1 MSTKLD
7 FPQLLKLVYDESLNR
22 LRVDMGANITL
33 GGELEVSIDAA
44 SGDNIAISDGTD
56 TLEINPDGSINVNF
70 SGLSAVQITDGTDNL
85 AINPDGSINVTLSG
99 SVTVLDVYNE
109 ISSVVSSVL
118 TTIVSYVVVNAGKL
132 KQINVSG
139 TNISE
144 YSVELNA
151 TVIDKKRTY
160 FGGAL
165 NADFNYDDGI
175 AVSPADTIAVKTIHN
190 RPMVGDFNGRIQV
203 TED

>member
-1 MSTKLD
+1 MSTRQD
-7 FPQLLKLVYDESLNR
+7 FAQVIKLVYDEALNR

-56 TLEINPDGSINVNF
+56 TLAINADGSINVNF
-70 SGLSAVQITDGTDNL
+70 PPSAAIEITDGTDNL
-85 AINPDGSINVTLSG
+85 AINADGSINVVLSG
-99 SVTVLDVYNE
+99 SATVVDTYNE
-109 ISSVVSSVL
+109 ISSVVSSAL
-118 TTIVSYVVVNAGKL
+118 TTIVSYTVLTAGKL

-139 TNISE
+139 TNIAE
-144 YSVELNA
+144 YRIELNS

-160 FGGAL
+160 FGSAL

-175 AVSPADTIAVKTIHN
+175 IVSPADTVVVKVVHT
-190 RPMVGDFNGRIQV
+190 RPSTGDFNGRIQV